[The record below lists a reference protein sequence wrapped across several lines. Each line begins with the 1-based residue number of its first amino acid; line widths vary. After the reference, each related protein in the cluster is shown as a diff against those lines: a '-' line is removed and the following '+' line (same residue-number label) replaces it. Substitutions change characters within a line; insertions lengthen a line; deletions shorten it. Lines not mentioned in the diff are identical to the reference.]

1 MILSILR
8 AFPNKVFCNAF
19 KCGLVMQASD
29 IEKVKLIPNKH
40 FLTDGR
46 VFILFNDGSER
57 IKLLKEKHIV
67 RYDVGFRAWLSGKF
81 YHDDNDDLRY
91 CAIPS
96 WLDGAGYSSFLSY
109 VKSLFRV
116 LGNIEVRSLEDAELQ
131 LVLMG
136 KLITS

>member
-1 MILSILR
+1 MGQAADSILDLIS
-8 AFPNKVFCNAF
+8 
-19 KCGLVMQASD
+19 GDHHQ
-29 IEKVKLIPNKH
+29 IGKLI
-40 FLTDGR
+40 
-46 VFILFNDGSER
+46 
-57 IKLLKEKHIV
+57 
-67 RYDVGFRAWLSGKF
+67 
-81 YHDDNDDLRY
+81 DDNDDLRY